1 MQISRNSFD
10 RFVYK
15 WNGNNVTYFDSFG
28 VEYNP
33 KEIKKFTGNR
43 TIEIQ
48 QIFIEN
54 RPMIR

>member
-1 MQISRNSFD
+1 MGTHLIALFT
-10 RFVYK
+10 
-15 WNGNNVTYFDSFG
+15 NGMVTYFDSFG

-33 KEIKKFTGNR
+33 KEIKKFKGNR

-54 RPMIR
+54 RLMIR